1 MKKIWFF
8 VPVAFLLLIS
18 LLVIPALA
26 GFEGYWNSESIADS
40 SGVINEGGQTAR
52 TYQVVFFKNGKMSI
66 HVKNKPEL
74 MVIRPDLNLLWRIDK
89 KNATYREIRFEDIKT
104 GINMAE
110 SIMESEEMKNIMET
124 LEGMPQAQHEM
135 LEKMRSKSG
144 PARELKMVSTGK
156 KETVL
161 GEESEVVELCMG
173 DETVMTL
180 WLAKKYDLGHEYYR
194 HYETLGMFPGASYEE
209 LKKLRGLP
217 IKSIIKLGNDNIK
230 TTVITI
236 VTKIVETKIND
247 KKFELPDGLVK
258 KN

>member
-8 VPVAFLLLIS
+8 VPVALLLLLS
-18 LLVIPALA
+18 LSVIPALA

-89 KNATYREIRFEDIKT
+89 KNATYREIGFEDIKT

-236 VTKIVETKIND
+236 VTKIIETKIND

>member
-1 MKKIWFF
+1 
-8 VPVAFLLLIS
+8 
-18 LLVIPALA
+18 
-26 GFEGYWNSESIADS
+26 
-40 SGVINEGGQTAR
+40 
-52 TYQVVFFKNGKMSI
+52 
-66 HVKNKPEL
+66 
-74 MVIRPDLNLLWRIDK
+74 
-89 KNATYREIRFEDIKT
+89 
-104 GINMAE
+104 
-110 SIMESEEMKNIMET
+110 
-124 LEGMPQAQHEM
+124 
-135 LEKMRSKSG
+135 
-144 PARELKMVSTGK
+144 MVSTGK

-236 VTKIVETKIND
+236 VTKIIETKIND

>member
-8 VPVAFLLLIS
+8 LPLSLLLLLS
-18 LLVIPALA
+18 LFVIPVLA
-26 GFEGYWNSESIADS
+26 GFEGYWISESITDS
-40 SGVINEGGQTAR
+40 SGIINEGGQT
-52 TYQVVFFKNGKMSI
+52 TKIYQIVFFKNGKMSI

-89 KNATYREIRFEDIKT
+89 KNATYREIKFEDIKT
-104 GINMAE
+104 GIDVAE
-110 SIMESEEMKNIMET
+110 SVMESEEMKNIMET

-135 LEKMRSKSG
+135 LEKMRDKSG
-144 PARELKMVSTGK
+144 LARELKMVPTGK
-156 KETVL
+156 NETVL
-161 GEESEVVELCMG
+161 GEESEVVELRMG

-217 IKSIIKLGNDNIK
+217 IKSIIKLGNNNIK

-236 VTKIVETKIND
+236 VTKIIETKIND